1 MWGSRKSKKGREKR
15 EPDVDRYI
23 VQANYYLTILE
34 KRIRVFRRKLEKL
47 ERIKRVAA
55 KRGQKEIL
63 IEALR
68 SEKIL
73 KSKLKNYLGMHQSLQ
88 QVMGKIADVE
98 VVKGITDLFKEGGS
112 ILKELSREI
121 SPEAA
126 EAAKIEVEDALTD
139 ISETESV
146 LGEPIQTDEFDEE
159 DLEAEADKLIAEASL
174 PKVSEKEEDIDVD
187 NLEKELKD
195 IMLEEKEDEE

>member
-1 MWGSRKSKKGREKR
+1 MWRSKKSKKGRDKGET
-15 EPDVDRYI
+15 DVDRYI

-55 KRGQKEIL
+55 KKGQKEIL

-68 SEKIL
+68 SEKLL
-73 KSKLKNYLGMHQSLQ
+73 KTKLKNYLGMHQSLQ

-98 VVKGITDLFKEGGS
+98 VVKGITDLFKEGGV

-126 EAAKIEVEDALTD
+126 EAAKIEVEDALAD

-146 LGEPIQTDEFDEE
+146 LGEPIQADDFDEE
-159 DLEAEADKLIAEASL
+159 DLESEADKLIAEASL
-174 PKVSEKEEDIDVD
+174 PKVGEKEEEINVED
-187 NLEKELKD
+187 LEKELKD